1 MNAVSGFVAPHE
13 AIGAPYYFRR
23 NWMK

>member
-13 AIGAPYYFRR
+13 AIGAPYYFKR